1 MEGNSD
7 YLVTEEGQLEGVKHF
22 AVLSATDCYFA
33 SSQKLF
39 KYQQSHLSGY
49 PKLNIAPYV
58 KL

>member
-7 YLVTEEGQLEGVKHF
+7 YLLTEEGQLEGVKHF
-22 AVLSATDCYFA
+22 AVFSAVDCYFA
-33 SSQKLF
+33 SRQKLF
-39 KYQQSHLSGY
+39 KYQKSHLSGC